1 MVGLDAT
8 NKALFSLEDI
18 EALSRLSGKVSTVAA
33 RLLTFYA
40 EQLEKFSGVRGAYLH
55 DPLTVA
61 AVIDPAVLDTRFL
74 HVDIETKGEFTRG
87 ATVVDLYGVTGKKPN
102 AEVSFGLDLSKFKG
116 LVFDAI
122 KRLDERWA

>member
-1 MVGLDAT
+1 M
-8 NKALFSLEDI
+8 
-18 EALSRLSGKVSTVAA
+18 
-33 RLLTFYA
+33 
-40 EQLEKFSGVRGAYLH
+40 
-55 DPLTVA
+55 
-61 AVIDPAVLDTRFL
+61 IDPAVLDTRFL